1 MKNSSRVALC
11 LLLLV
16 LAAGAASA
24 QEQKFADLGDF
35 KLESG
40 EVIRGCRV
48 GYRTFGTLNPEKSN
62 AILVPTWASGTT
74 EQLASNFGT
83 GRLVDTSKFYVVA
96 VDALGNGVS
105 SSPSN
110 SATQP
115 RMKFPRF
122 NVRDMVGTQHQLL
135 TKVLGINHLRA
146 VMGVSMG
153 GMQTFQWIVSYPDFM
168 DMAIPIVGSP
178 RLAPY
183 DLLLWQA
190 QIDAIMNDPGWR
202 GGEYT
207 ENPARSA
214 EYEFGA
220 LLLTTPD
227 EFNRRM
233 TREKLFAELER
244 AKTVKGFNANDKI
257 RQDQAMMTHDVSAP
271 FDGSMERAAA
281 SVKARVLVVVAA
293 RDHVVTPGP
302 ATEFA
307 RLLKA
312 QLLTLEGDCGHLA
325 PGCESQKVNPAVAT
339 FLESEGS
346 EPPAVAGD
354 AVRHGATD

>member
-1 MKNSSRVALC
+1 MKNTSRGVLTLLT
-11 LLLLV
+11 LLL
-16 LAAGAASA
+16 AAAAAAA

-40 EVIRGCRV
+40 EVIRGCRI
-48 GYRTFGTLNPEKSN
+48 GYRTFGTLNNDRSN
-62 AILVPTWASGTT
+62 AVLVPTWASGTT
-74 EQLASNFGT
+74 EQLASNFGP

-96 VDALGNGVS
+96 ADALGNGVS

-110 SATQP
+110 SAAQP
-115 RMKFPRF
+115 RMKYPR
-122 NVRDMVGTQHQLL
+122 VTIRDMVGTQHELL
-135 TKVLGINHLRA
+135 TKVLGLTHLRA
-146 VMGVSMG
+146 VLGISMG
-153 GMQTFQWIVSYPDFM
+153 GMQTFQWLVSYPEFM
-168 DMAIPIVGSP
+168 DRAVPIVGST

-207 ENPARSA
+207 ANPARAA

-233 TREKLFAELER
+233 TREKLSAEL
-244 AKTVKGFNANDKI
+244 ASAQTVKGFDANDKI
-257 RQDQAMMTHDVSAP
+257 RQDQAMMAHDVSAP
-271 FDGSMERAAA
+271 FGGSMERAAA
-281 SVKARVLVVVAA
+281 AVRARVLVVVA
-293 RDHVVTPGP
+293 RQDHVVTPGP

-325 PGCESQKVNPAVAT
+325 PGCESQKLTPAVNE
-339 FLESEGS
+339 FLS
-346 EPPAVAGD
+346 A
-354 AVRHGATD
+354 RN